1 MLVVCRN
8 NEPNGGKVLEI
19 GKTYFVERV
28 ECVHN
33 QIYYKLS
40 GFDNTLFCYWNFNIV
55 SQLRQDKLNELGI

>member
-8 NEPNGGKVLEI
+8 NEPNGGILEI

-28 ECVHN
+28 ECIDN

-40 GFDNTLFCYWNFNIV
+40 GFSNTLFCYWNFNIV
-55 SQLRQDKLNELGI
+55 SQLRDNKLNELGI

>member
-8 NEPNGGKVLEI
+8 NEPNGGILEI
-19 GKTYFVERV
+19 GETYFVEKV
-28 ECVHN
+28 ECIDN

-55 SQLRQDKLNELGI
+55 SQLRDNKLNELGI